1 VPSEQAG
8 EVDGKAP
15 TGHPRRRIRFDGGA
29 FMDERQRD
37 SVTER
42 GKSPLAAIVRNRLV
56 LREVNDRIAE
66 FAREWNER

>member
-1 VPSEQAG
+1 
-8 EVDGKAP
+8 
-15 TGHPRRRIRFDGGA
+15 
-29 FMDERQRD
+29 MDERQRD